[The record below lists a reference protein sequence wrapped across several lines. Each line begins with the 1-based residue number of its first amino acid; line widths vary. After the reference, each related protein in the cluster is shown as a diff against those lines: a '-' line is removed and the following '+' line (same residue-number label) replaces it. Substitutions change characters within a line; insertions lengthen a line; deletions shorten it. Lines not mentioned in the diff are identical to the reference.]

1 MITKTKKIRK
11 RKFNLIFP
19 IILIIGFLA
28 LVGFLVISNLKINQK
43 RADLSARIESLKKE
57 ISDLETKNKEMKSGL
72 SQAGEEGYIEKEARE
87 RLNLLNSL
95 PISRVE
101 SKEDMGVMASKIKAN
116 HYLSVADAWIAAL
129 AKQRNAI
136 LVHKDPEFEQ
146 IESEIQVLKLPYK
159 AKA

>member
-1 MITKTKKIRK
+1 MTRETTDVYVLDTSA
-11 RKFNLIFP
+11 LIAF
-19 IILIIGFLA
+19 
-28 LVGFLVISNLKINQK
+28 
-43 RADLSARIESLKKE
+43 IE
-57 ISDLETKNKEMKSGL
+57 
-72 SQAGEEGYIEKEARE
+72 AEEGADIVRELLKQAYFGDIMIIVSFMTYMEIYYIALMEYDENEARE

-101 SKEDMGVMASKIKAN
+101 SKEDMGVMASRIKAKFR
-116 HYLSVADAWIAAL
+116 LSVADAWIAAL

>member
-1 MITKTKKIRK
+1 MTRETTDVYV
-11 RKFNLIFP
+11 LDTS
-19 IILIIGFLA
+19 A
-28 LVGFLVISNLKINQK
+28 LVAL
-43 RADLSARIESLKKE
+43 IE
-57 ISDLETKNKEMKSGL
+57 
-72 SQAGEEGYIEKEARE
+72 AEEGADIVRELLKQAYFGNIMIIVSFMTYMEIYYIALMEYDENEARE

-159 AKA
+159 AKV

>member
-19 IILIIGFLA
+19 IIIIIGFLA
-28 LVGFLVISNLKINQK
+28 LIGFLVISNLRMNQK

-87 RLNLLNSL
+87 RLNLQK
-95 PISRVE
+95 PGETAVVVVPQ
-101 SKEDMGVMASKIKAN
+101 KEG
-116 HYLSVADAWIAAL
+116 
-129 AKQRNAI
+129 
-136 LVHKDPEFEQ
+136 EGQ
-146 IESEIQVLKLPYK
+146 IEKTKNFFESLWESIKSK
-159 AKA
+159 F

>member
-1 MITKTKKIRK
+1 MTRETTGVYV
-11 RKFNLIFP
+11 LDTS
-19 IILIIGFLA
+19 A
-28 LVGFLVISNLKINQK
+28 LVAL
-43 RADLSARIESLKKE
+43 IES
-57 ISDLETKNKEMKSGL
+57 
-72 SQAGEEGYIEKEARE
+72 EEGADIVRELLKQAYFGDIMIIVSFMTYMEIYYIALMEYDENEARE

-159 AKA
+159 SRA

>member
-1 MITKTKKIRK
+1 MTRETTGVYV
-11 RKFNLIFP
+11 LDTS
-19 IILIIGFLA
+19 A
-28 LVGFLVISNLKINQK
+28 LVAL
-43 RADLSARIESLKKE
+43 IES
-57 ISDLETKNKEMKSGL
+57 
-72 SQAGEEGYIEKEARE
+72 EEGADIVRELLKQAYFGDIMIIVSFMTYMEIYYIALMEYDENEARE